1 MKHERH
7 TLNCPLYEFRYVMDQ
22 FKNYNNTYQLI
33 CKLLTV
39 TIMLNLWFQIDS
51 FQNIIKI
58 SSLQRQTGWGKS
70 M

>member
-1 MKHERH
+1 
-7 TLNCPLYEFRYVMDQ
+7 MDL

>member
-7 TLNCPLYEFRYVMDQ
+7 ALNCPLYEFRYVMDQ

-51 FQNIIKI
+51 FQNII
-58 SSLQRQTGWGKS
+58 
-70 M
+70 